1 MVSSPLPRFKLLV
14 QASPFTLSH
23 SFLAKSGKMLH
34 LKITSPSVSPDNTK
48 FNYKNH
54 LTCTNYY
61 SCAASCITAPFRV
74 KPAQSSSRLQREASQ
89 HRVGEKRVRKAP
101 SGPNPV
107 GNHSPTTKQ

>member
-1 MVSSPLPRFKLLV
+1 MSSKILKFLLLPCLLV
-14 QASPFTLSH
+14 IALQHGLFATAKVQATGS
-23 SFLAKSGKMLH
+23 
-34 LKITSPSVSPDNTK
+34 
-48 FNYKNH
+48 
-54 LTCTNYY
+54 
-61 SCAASCITAPFRV
+61 APFRV